1 MRLGYTHYEVYDRES
16 DYWRDMDDALP
27 KEKNSLPAPTSK
39 EQIKNIHTDSIARN
53 SKNITGEEK

>member
-1 MRLGYTHYEVYDRES
+1 MKLGYTHSDVYDRES

-39 EQIKNIHTDSIARN
+39 EQFKDKFTNSIAQDL
-53 SKNITGEEK
+53 KNRTGDEK